1 MQFEDEK
8 EALAKIFFECAR
20 YERPSTEWIAALE
33 SFTNEVI
40 ESCWREAEN
49 HDTGSQA
56 AHAIRM
62 RFNAMYTAK
71 PAI

>member
-1 MQFEDEK
+1 MQLEDEK

-33 SFTNEVI
+33 SFTNDVAEA
-40 ESCWREAEN
+40 CWREAEN

-62 RFNAMYTAK
+62 RFNA
-71 PAI
+71 